1 MRTNTAAA
9 FADQVLKCGGES
21 GFACIA
27 LLELIL
33 CKESE
38 GFEGGWQ
45 KSDGWR

>member
-1 MRTNTAAA
+1 MNTAAA
-9 FADQVLKCGGES
+9 SDLRSMLKCYGES
-21 GFACIA
+21 GFVCIG

-33 CKESE
+33 CKQSE